1 VQADQ
6 DALLRLDA
14 ELGEGAR
21 EAVDPLGEIRERI
34 GAATVDIGD
43 LAAATGAQVA
53 LDQVDGR
60 VVVARDRDPRRSR
73 RMVGRRDGNWRFS
86 LFQPRLTGRFSSPA
100 MFRDGAPGVKPSYAL
115 SCIFVREEAV

>member
-60 VVVARDRDPRRSR
+60 VVVARDRDPRRAR
-73 RMVGRRDGNWRFS
+73 RMVGRRDGNRRFS
-86 LFQPRLTGRFSSPA
+86 LFQPRLAGRFWSPA
-100 MFRDGAPGVKPSYAL
+100 MFRDRAPVVKPSYAL